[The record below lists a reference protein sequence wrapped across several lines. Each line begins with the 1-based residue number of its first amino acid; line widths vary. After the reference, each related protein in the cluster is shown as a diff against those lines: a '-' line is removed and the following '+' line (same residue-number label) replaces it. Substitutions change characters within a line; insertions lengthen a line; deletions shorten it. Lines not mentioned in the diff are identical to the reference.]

1 MFINSGTKSSQKWVS
16 APFGDMSGGGT
27 MIWSNDGSSYTRASS
42 TGVLDTDKWHQVA
55 IAADG
60 TNVAIYID
68 GVKSGSGSIAD
79 IVTESTNTYLG
90 VNFWDTPFNGLID
103 DLYIYNGTTLDDS
116 QITALYEVTSK

>member
-1 MFINSGTKSSQKWVS
+1 
-16 APFGDMSGGGT
+16 MSGGGT
-27 MIWSNDGSSYTRASS
+27 MIWSNDGSGYTRASS